1 MKLIDTNKR
10 KKDNSTINT
19 TTMLTFRRTI
29 ILTLLLAL
37 CASRIGAENE
47 SETFQ
52 KLYSFIYKSSFFNQK
67 CPQEKVYLH
76 FDNTAYFQGDAIYFS
91 AWVINAT
98 TGLPAPSRV
107 LYVDLMSPTGVLL
120 QQLKLKVVDGRCH
133 GSFPLIDRSTED
145 ARALRG
151 VLSYPS
157 GYYEIRA

>member
-1 MKLIDTNKR
+1 
-10 KKDNSTINT
+10 
-19 TTMLTFRRTI
+19 MLTFRRTI

-37 CASRIGAENE
+37 CASRVGAENE

-107 LYVDLMSPTGVLL
+107 LYVDLMSPTGMLL
-120 QQLKLKVVDGRCH
+120 QQLELSKVDVNMFGAVNNSLMNDGCGLYR
-133 GSFPLIDRSTED
+133 GRLILPFEH
-145 ARALRG
+145 
-151 VLSYPS
+151 LSRFQNDV
-157 GYYEIRA
+157 ID